1 MVAEQTAEWDRAKG
15 QAVMENILTG
25 NPNLKAV
32 FASNDNMA
40 LGAVEALKAAGKLQ
54 DVMVVGFDANP
65 DAATSILAG
74 DMTASVAQAPKNMG
88 GYGIDALL
96 KLKKGESIDPVIDTG
111 TVLVTKD
118 NAEQYK

>member
-1 MVAEQTAEWDRAKG
+1 
-15 QAVMENILTG
+15 MENILTG
-25 NPNLKAV
+25 NPNIKAV

-40 LGAVEALKAAGKLQ
+40 LGAVEALKAANKLK

-65 DAATSILAG
+65 DAAASIIAG

-88 GYGIDALL
+88 AFAVENLV
-96 KLKKGESIDPVIDTG
+96 KLQKGEKIDPVIDTG

-118 NAEQYK
+118 NADQYK